1 MNNKAGIYKMKYLI
15 KNGDIILNN
24 QIFKGDLLIENDKIA
39 RVKTNI
45 EADSET
51 VIVDAGGKYVIPGGV
66 DAHVHMHLLTSAG
79 FSSDDFYTGS
89 IAAYYGGT
97 TSFIDF
103 VTPNKNESLIEAMEK
118 RLIDGSISLCD
129 YALHMSITSWNETVS
144 KEMEIC
150 VQKYGIQSF
159 KTYLAYKGVIGIE
172 YSDLEKVMLKA
183 KSLNAMVTVHCEEG
197 DEIIKRQK
205 DFICEGKTSPLYH
218 VLSRTVEVESDS
230 VKKVVDLAEKTG
242 CATYIV
248 HTSTAESIK
257 HITNAQK
264 RGTHV
269 YSETCP
275 QYLVLDDKVYEKST
289 EESLKYIISPPIRKK
304 EDCKALWTALKNKN
318 CKVVATDHCPF
329 NTLGQKEVGK
339 NDFTKIPNGAGGI
352 EHRLALL
359 YTYGVLENKI
369 SLFDWVELC
378 AVNPAKIFGLYPRK
392 GSLEIGADADIV
404 IWNPDTQAV
413 ISKNTHHQHCDSNI
427 YEGIKIKG
435 QAETVFHKGKMVI
448 SGGKLNDVLEKGVYL
463 REITD

>member
-1 MNNKAGIYKMKYLI
+1 MKYLI
-15 KNGDIILNN
+15 KNGNIILSNR
-24 QIFKGDLLIENDKIA
+24 ILKGDLLIDNEKISE
-39 RVKTNI
+39 VSPLIK
-45 EADSET
+45 ADSNIIAINAEGRY
-51 VIVDAGGKYVIPGGV
+51 IIPAGV
-66 DAHVHMHLLTSAG
+66 DAHVHMHLITPSG

-89 IAAYYGGT
+89 IAAYFGGT

-118 RLIDGSISLCD
+118 RLADGSISLCD

-150 VQKYGIQSF
+150 VKRYGIQSF

-172 YSDLEKVMLKA
+172 YSDLESVMLRA
-183 KSLNAMVTVHCEEG
+183 KSLNVMVTVHCEEG

-205 DFICEGKTSPLYH
+205 DFIHEGKTAPLYH
-218 VLSRTVEVESDS
+218 ALSRTSEVESDS
-230 VKKVVDLAEKTG
+230 VKKVVDLAGKTG

-257 HITNAQK
+257 YITNAQS
-264 RGTHV
+264 RGVNV

-275 QYLVLDDKVYEKST
+275 QYLVLDDKVYEKT
-289 EESLKYIISPPIRKK
+289 LEESLKYVISPPIRKK
-304 EDCKALWTALKNKN
+304 HDSETLWTALKNKN

-329 NTLGQKEVGK
+329 NTSGQKDVGK

-378 AVNPAKIFGLYPRK
+378 SANPAKIFGLYPRK
-392 GSLEIGADADIV
+392 GSIEPGADADIV
-404 IWNPDTQAV
+404 IWNPDIKTV
-413 ISKNTHHQHCDSNI
+413 ISKSTHHQNCDSNV
-427 YEGIKIKG
+427 YEGMKIKG

-448 SGGKLNDVLEKGVYL
+448 SEGKLSTDLEKGVYL
-463 REITD
+463 RGIKR